1 MRERPTQAGR
11 RIMLSFCRKVA
22 TFSALL
28 GPEEGD
34 DESEEILGSHHYLYV
49 SLAFIRCVGCIRLTE
64 NRGM

>member
-1 MRERPTQAGR
+1 
-11 RIMLSFCRKVA
+11 MLSFCRKVA